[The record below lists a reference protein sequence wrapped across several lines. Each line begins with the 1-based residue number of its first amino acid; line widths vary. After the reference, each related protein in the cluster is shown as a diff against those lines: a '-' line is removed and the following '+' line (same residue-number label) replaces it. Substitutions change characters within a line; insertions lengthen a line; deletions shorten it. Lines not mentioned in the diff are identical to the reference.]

1 MSPPYVTSSVQLPQT
16 HPGTR
21 TCAILCPLI
30 VEAGL
35 DSTFLPGPR
44 QEAKTRSRKSVQF
57 TSCPTTTAMGF
68 QRALWQW
75 LTFVAA
81 SGLFEDFL
89 WISQS
94 YDEISQWL
102 QDIAT
107 DAHSFVLVGIF
118 GPCTKSTRAEKTWRV
133 CLERGLDS
141 GRGTNRLIKV
151 ANSWETER
159 RKRFHYVIYADDNG
173 AFTFRADC
181 SPGGCGDIGATPRK
195 NETAPL
201 FFQRLLL
208 QHQPAVASPIMGD
221 DSEPERMFI
230 CASIFDRK
238 ITAHHWSVR
247 HHTLLVLE
255 EFLEVS
261 MLAATTCALNELVEA
276 TYRGHTI
283 LYRPFQRAGNGTRYY
298 EHRGNYIRNMH
309 PCLPRKVA
317 DGWEDSQLVSWMRP
331 QLSRCASE
339 QLGPSVYL
347 QRGRPVYACLKP
359 PRNVDYSRFLPC
371 TPWARPGDDDFCV
384 KKPTANRRPK
394 ADGQRFVDKFMRGM
408 VGHGW
413 PDLPRLDPTKA
424 RDRLCI
430 LGRRN
435 YKGLVR
441 HYASRP
447 AVNGKIAHLPD
458 GFQCDDPCNALLF
471 GAALQ
476 SQQPSHV
483 VAAQPELQAIDWQT
497 ECMTS
502 FLRSWSM
509 MDLLGGGWSSM
520 YELMQQEVERRS
532 QSQLETRD
540 PVELTAAVPPE
551 IWQSISILGRQSW
564 GDFPCQVDTFVRLI
578 LPAAENSTLRA
589 GRVHAAQTYIFSCA
603 IESWL
608 HPSMASVWAVIALI
622 GRLGVNIEV
631 ASLCDPEKQSSGGC
645 GLIPYQYKH
654 LGPILPKSP
663 LPFKP

>member
-1 MSPPYVTSSVQLPQT
+1 MAGQEGKPFGKIRDCVFCLSPGIKSKTLSTHVQ
-16 HPGTR
+16 
-21 TCAILCPLI
+21 CACCP
-30 VEAGL
+30 AH
-35 DSTFLPGPR
+35 
-44 QEAKTRSRKSVQF
+44 
-57 TSCPTTTAMGF
+57 AMGF
-68 QRALWQW
+68 QRCLPQW

-118 GPCTKSTRAEKTWRV
+118 GPCAKSTRTEKTWRV

-141 GRGTNRLIKV
+141 GRGTNRLIQV
-151 ANSWETER
+151 ANNWETER

-181 SPGGCGDIGATPRK
+181 SPAGCGDIGATPRK

-230 CASIFDRK
+230 CASMFDRK

-247 HHTLLVLE
+247 HNTLLVLE
-255 EFLEVS
+255 EFLQVS

-276 TYRGHTI
+276 TYRGYTV

-298 EHRGNYIRNMH
+298 EHRANYIRNMH

-317 DGWEDSQLVSWMRP
+317 DGWEDSQLVAWMRP

-339 QLGPSVYL
+339 QLGPSAYL
-347 QRGRPVYACLKP
+347 QQGRPVYECLKP
-359 PRNVDYSRFLPC
+359 PRKVDYSSFLPC
-371 TPWARPGDDDFCV
+371 TPWARPGDDDYCV
-384 KKPTANRRPK
+384 NKPTGNRRPK
-394 ADGQRFVDKFMRGM
+394 ADGLRFVDKFMRGM

-441 HYASRP
+441 HYAS
-447 AVNGKIAHLPD
+447 
-458 GFQCDDPCNALLF
+458 
-471 GAALQ
+471 
-476 SQQPSHV
+476 
-483 VAAQPELQAIDWQT
+483 
-497 ECMTS
+497 
-502 FLRSWSM
+502 
-509 MDLLGGGWSSM
+509 
-520 YELMQQEVERRS
+520 
-532 QSQLETRD
+532 
-540 PVELTAAVPPE
+540 
-551 IWQSISILGRQSW
+551 
-564 GDFPCQVDTFVRLI
+564 
-578 LPAAENSTLRA
+578 
-589 GRVHAAQTYIFSCA
+589 
-603 IESWL
+603 
-608 HPSMASVWAVIALI
+608 
-622 GRLGVNIEV
+622 
-631 ASLCDPEKQSSGGC
+631 
-645 GLIPYQYKH
+645 
-654 LGPILPKSP
+654 
-663 LPFKP
+663 